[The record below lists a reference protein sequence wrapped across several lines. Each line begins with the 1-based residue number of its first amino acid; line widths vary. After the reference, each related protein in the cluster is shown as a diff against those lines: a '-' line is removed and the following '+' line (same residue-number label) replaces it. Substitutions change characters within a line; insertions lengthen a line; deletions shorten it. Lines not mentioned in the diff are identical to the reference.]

1 MFARVVDLKCKP
13 GKIEELRTRLDED
26 ILPILRKQKGFVDEL
41 VLNSDR
47 ETGHVLAI
55 SLWSTRDDAERYQ
68 REQYGKIAEQLRP
81 ALNGEPQVNT
91 FNVDLSTPHK
101 ITAKVAA

>member
-1 MFARVVDLKCKP
+1 MFARVVELNCKP
-13 GKIEELRTRLDED
+13 EKIGELRTRLDQEV
-26 ILPILRKQKGFVDEL
+26 LPLLRKQKGFVDEL

-55 SLWSTRDDAERYQ
+55 SLWNTRDDAERYQ
-68 REQYGKIAEQLRP
+68 REVYGKIAEQLRP
-81 ALNGEPQVNT
+81 VINGEPQVQT

-101 ITAKVAA
+101 IAAKAA